1 MNCLPTKLKVIIAEN
16 HPIYRDGLYS
26 LISSF
31 DEIGHVEL
39 SVDGNDFLSK
49 ILSNHYDLAL
59 INIKMSGI
67 DCIDAILE
75 ARKKN
80 LNLKFIVITMF
91 EGAEYVERALAA
103 GVSAYLLKDSEP
115 KEIHDAIDLVIS
127 GFNYFSP
134 KILSGITDRLR
145 NKKNNQLYVS
155 SNPNLT
161 DREIEILKSICMG
174 ISRHEIAKTLFISE
188 RTFDKHKENILLKT
202 NTTNSVELVHFAIK
216 YNYIVL

>member
-1 MNCLPTKLKVIIAEN
+1 MPPKLKVIIAEN

-31 DEIGHVEL
+31 DNIGQLEL
-39 SVDGNDFLSK
+39 ANDGNDFLTK
-49 ILSNHYDLAL
+49 IVSNDYDLAL
-59 INIKMSGI
+59 INIQMSGI

-91 EGAEYVERALAA
+91 EDAEYVERALAA
-103 GVSAYLLKDSEP
+103 GVSAYLLKDSEL
-115 KEIHDAIDLVIS
+115 KEIHDAIDLVFN

-134 KILSGITDRLR
+134 KILSGITERLR
-145 NKKNNQLYVS
+145 NQKNNQLYVS

-161 DREIEILKSICMG
+161 AREIEILKAISMG
-174 ISRHEIAKTLFISE
+174 SSRQKIAKSLYISE
-188 RTFDKHKENILLKT
+188 RTFDKHKENILMKT

-216 YNYIVL
+216 NRYIDL